1 MEWRRS
7 VTIQADRDRVFA
19 VLADVERWPEWTA
32 SMTAVR
38 RLDEGPL
45 AVGSRAEVRQPRLP
59 TTRWEV
65 TEIDPGRGFTWE
77 STGPGV
83 RTVGE
88 HLIEADGTPGA
99 TLVRLRLIQHGPVG
113 AVVGLLLAAGL
124 TRRYLAMEADGLKRR
139 CEQ

>member
-1 MEWRRS
+1 VEFRRS

-19 VLADVERWPEWTA
+19 VLSDVERWPEWTD
-32 SMTAVR
+32 SMTSVR

-45 AVGSRAEVRQPRLP
+45 VVGSRAEVRQPRLP
-59 TTRWEV
+59 VARWEV
-65 TEIDPGRGFTWE
+65 TDLDPAKGFTWE

-88 HLIEADGTPGA
+88 HLIEADGAPGA
-99 TLVRLRLIQHGPVG
+99 TLVRLRLVQHGPVG
-113 AVVGLLLAAGL
+113 ALFGLLAGGL
-124 TRRYLAMEADGLKRR
+124 TRRYVAMEADGLKRR